1 MKKKRCEYQYK
12 KIWDKNIRW
21 MFETSVNAL
30 EKPVSSTSNN
40 GKKIKLRY
48 QSIILR
54 HRDLWISSPKGG
66 RGLRGS
72 DEKGRLI
79 AQQMCELVEAA
90 ASAKVGTGLSSQTL
104 LQHLYGKLDA
114 FRVAWTKV
122 SLSPQA
128 YEIMEEKMELQEI
141 KLLLLEQS

>member
-1 MKKKRCEYQYK
+1 
-12 KIWDKNIRW
+12 
-21 MFETSVNAL
+21 
-30 EKPVSSTSNN
+30 
-40 GKKIKLRY
+40 
-48 QSIILR
+48 
-54 HRDLWISSPKGG
+54 
-66 RGLRGS
+66 
-72 DEKGRLI
+72 
-79 AQQMCELVEAA
+79 MCELVEAA